1 MKFVSIGRL
10 RRRFVPPMGVVF
22 VILTVISACAS
33 CSHLFAQESGSPKS
47 GETKRPKK
55 SNKPKL
61 FSTDEI
67 LGSLGDQSELFSKL
81 AISSPYEEVD
91 SFLEVRD
98 RSDLAPT
105 DSTSVEFRKSYTW
118 MTPGT
123 FHHPLYFEQVN
134 LERYGT
140 GVHPVL
146 QPAVSAA
153 HFFTTI
159 PILPYK
165 IGSQRPSS
173 TEYSLGHYRPGDC
186 TPHQWHHRP
195 WSWRGAGMQALAVS
209 GLVFAAP

>member
-1 MKFVSIGRL
+1 MRFTSIRRLGRCFL
-10 RRRFVPPMGVVF
+10 PPMGTV
-22 VILTVISACAS
+22 LTIVTAITAGTSCPHASAQSNDA
-33 CSHLFAQESGSPKS
+33 
-47 GETKRPKK
+47 RPKK
-55 SNKPKL
+55 VSSSQNKPKL

-67 LGSLGDQSELFSKL
+67 LGGLADQTELFAKL
-81 AISSPYEEVD
+81 SVSSPYKEAD
-91 SFLEVRD
+91 SFLNVQD
-98 RSDLAPT
+98 RSELATP
-105 DSTSVEFRKSYTW
+105 DSTVAEFPKSYTW

-123 FHHPLYFEQVN
+123 LHHPLYFEQVN

-146 QPAVSAA
+146 QPALSAA

-165 IGSQRPSS
+165 MGSQCPRS
-173 TEYSLGHYRPGDC
+173 TEYTLGHYRPGDC

-195 WSWRGAGMQALAVS
+195 WSWRGAGVQALFVT